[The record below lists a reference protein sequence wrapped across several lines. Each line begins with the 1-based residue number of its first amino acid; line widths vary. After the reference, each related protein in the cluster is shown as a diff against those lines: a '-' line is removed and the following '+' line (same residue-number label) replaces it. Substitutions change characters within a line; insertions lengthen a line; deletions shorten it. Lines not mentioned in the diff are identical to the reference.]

1 MKAVHT
7 TAAPA
12 AIGPYSQAIRTG
24 NMLFTSGQ
32 IPLTATGE
40 SVDGS
45 IADQTRQVLD
55 NLRAVLAAEGFSLQ
69 DVVSTNVYL
78 ASMSDFAEMN
88 EVYASYFG
96 EHKPARTTVA
106 VSGLPKNAKVE
117 ISCVAVKEN

>member
-40 SVDGS
+40 LVDGS

-55 NLRAVLAAEGFSLQ
+55 NLQAVLAAEGFSLQ

>member
-24 NMLFTSGQ
+24 NMIFTSGQ

-40 SVDGS
+40 LVDGS

-55 NLRAVLAAEGFSLQ
+55 NLQAVLAAEGFSLQ

-78 ASMSDFAEMN
+78 ASMSDFAAMN